1 MVIKEQITI
10 TKSKLLVELLY
21 SCMHH
26 SSLPVNFSVYYTTQR
41 RITLR
46 DSPII
51 FFLPLMLHPLC
62 STGEFTACASL
73 CSILPDT
80 VFRPVLWLLTA
91 QSLQPSVF
99 YCTHWTLV
107 YFRPPCCTL
116 LYSVNPI
123 VLYCTPTHPEV
134 LYYNVCTLVYS
145 TILAVTVCIP
155 TSDT

>member
-21 SCMHH
+21 CCMHH

-62 STGEFTACASL
+62 SSGDFTACASL

-91 QSLQPSVF
+91 QSLHLLYSLNPSVLPP
-99 YCTHWTLV
+99 TLLYYTV
-107 YFRPPCCTL
+107 LSEPNCTL
-116 LYSVNPI
+116 LYSH
-123 VLYCTPTHPEV
+123 TP
-134 LYYNVCTLVYS
+134 
-145 TILAVTVCIP
+145 
-155 TSDT
+155 